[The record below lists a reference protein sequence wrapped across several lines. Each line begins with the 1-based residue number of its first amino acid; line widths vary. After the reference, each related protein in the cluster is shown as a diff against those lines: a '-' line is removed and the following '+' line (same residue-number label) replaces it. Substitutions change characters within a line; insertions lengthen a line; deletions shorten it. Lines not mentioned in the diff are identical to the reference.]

1 MFQLTPVSFAQ
12 KNGVSLD
19 LVELTLNDL
28 PEILTIEKAASPHPW
43 SEKNF
48 TDSLQSSHICVGIKE
63 GEQWCGHAVFSVAA
77 GEAELLILAVDPV
90 KQGSGIAKCLLGEMQ
105 SQLSR
110 VASTMFLEV
119 RESNETAIGLYEALG
134 FNQIGERVNY
144 YPAKKGR
151 ENALIYA
158 SHIQDEGLFE

>member
-1 MFQLTPVSFAQ
+1 MFQLRPVSFTQQSGAQ
-12 KNGVSLD
+12 FD
-19 LVELTLNDL
+19 LAAFTLSDL
-28 PEILTIEKAASPHPW
+28 PEILDIEMRASPHPW

-48 TDSLQSSHICVGIKE
+48 ADSLQCSHICVGVKDNT
-63 GEQWCGHAVFSVAA
+63 GWCGHAVFSVAA
-77 GEAELLILAVDPV
+77 GEAELLILAVDPA
-90 KQGSGIAKCLLGEMQ
+90 KQGMGIAKYLLAEMQ
-105 SQLSR
+105 SQLSQ

-119 RESNETAIGLYEALG
+119 RESNETAIGLYETLG

>member
-1 MFQLTPVSFAQ
+1 MSFAQ
-12 KNGVSLD
+12 ESGAQLALAAFTSS
-19 LVELTLNDL
+19 DL
-28 PEILTIEKAASPHPW
+28 PEILNIEMRASPYPW

-48 TDSLQSSHICVGIKE
+48 SDSLQCSHICVGIKE
-63 GEQWCGHAVFSVAA
+63 GAEWCAHAVFSVAA
-77 GEAELLILAVDPV
+77 GEAELLILAVDPA
-90 KQGSGIAKCLLGEMQ
+90 KQGRGIAKCLLGEMQ

-119 RESNETAIGLYEALG
+119 RESNESAIGLYETLG

-158 SHIQDEGLFE
+158 RHIKDEGLFE